1 MLFSQSIQAGLG
13 WGLFSFQNNVVEKK
27 GFNTLSYKVD
37 GDFFYAFILK
47 YRIPEK
53 NLRFK
58 GEYYFAEIQGAGRI
72 DDIEPTENS
81 RPLFVRTEN
90 SLVSFALGL
99 EYVVDGE
106 SFSPYFGL
114 DLLMGIFDDA
124 QISYVD
130 QKRGQITKIFPSK
143 TRMGLGINVGIN
155 YELLQGINLDL
166 NFQYSSLNLLGKEDY
181 EDNIL
186 TTDISLLF
194 LFIL

>member
-1 MLFSQSIQAGLG
+1 MLFSQGIQAGLG

-27 GFNTLSYKVD
+27 GFSKLSYKVE
-37 GDFFYAFILK
+37 GDFSYSFILK

-58 GEYYFAEIQGAGRI
+58 GEYYFAEIQGAGRV
-72 DDIEPTENS
+72 DDIDPVENS
-81 RPLFVRTEN
+81 QPLYVRTEN

-99 EYVVDGE
+99 EYVVDGGKL
-106 SFSPYFGL
+106 SPYFGL
-114 DLLMGIFDDA
+114 DMLMGIFDDA
-124 QISYVD
+124 KISYVD
-130 QKRGQITKIFPSK
+130 QKLGQVTKIFPSK
-143 TRMGLGINVGIN
+143 TRMGLGINAGIN
-155 YELLQGINLDL
+155 YELLQSINLDL